1 VQVLWSN
8 QTFLAEPYRFYLI
21 KIIMSNLHRRKFL
34 ASIIGIPILADTAL
48 YAQPSPAKGYDAT
61 ISGLKTSLNA
71 YSFNES
77 LLGGSM
83 TIEDLLAFCAT
94 NGFEGVD
101 ITGYYFKGY
110 PQVPADE
117 FLFNIKRKAFSLGI
131 EISGTGVRNDFT
143 IADKS
148 KREQEIALVKNWIE
162 AAAKIGAPVIRIFAG
177 NQKNEGISREKV
189 TEWMLKDI
197 QTCVEYGKQHGVIV
211 GLQNHNDFIQTAEQ
225 VIKIMEAINSEW
237 FGLILDTGSYRVLDA
252 YEEIAK
258 SVKYAVNWQIKEKI
272 FIDGAEKETDMD
284 KLMGII
290 KASGY
295 KGYLPIETLGAG
307 DPKTKIPALLAKL
320 KRAMM

>member
-1 VQVLWSN
+1 
-8 QTFLAEPYRFYLI
+8 
-21 KIIMSNLHRRKFL
+21 M
-34 ASIIGIPILADTAL
+34 
-48 YAQPSPAKGYDAT
+48 
-61 ISGLKTSLNA
+61 
-71 YSFNES
+71 
-77 LLGGSM
+77 
-83 TIEDLLAFCAT
+83 LAFCAAT
-94 NGFEGVD
+94 GFDGVD

-117 FLFNIKRKAFSLGI
+117 YLFNIKRKAFSLGI

-143 IADKS
+143 ITDKS
-148 KREQEIALVKNWIE
+148 KREQEVTLVKNWIE
-162 AAAKIGAPVIRIFAG
+162 VAAKIGAPVIRIFAG
-177 NQKNEGISREKV
+177 NQKNEGIPREQV
-189 TEWMLKDI
+189 TEWVLKDI

-225 VIKIMEAINSEW
+225 VIRIIEAINSEW
-237 FGLILDTGSYRVLDA
+237 FGLILDTGSYRVLDP

-284 KLMGII
+284 KLIGII

-307 DPKTKIPALLAKL
+307 DPKIKITGLLAKL
-320 KRAMM
+320 KKAMT